1 MRPFTYS
8 RHTGEILYTNAWS
21 VLNTIYARFIRF
33 CPLCFRVFNVVHTFN
48 VPYVSPP
55 FPFSAVADVSSEDAK
70 GIQRTIN
77 GW

>member
-1 MRPFTYS
+1 MRPFTYA
-8 RHTGEILYTNAWS
+8 RPTREILYTNALS
-21 VLNTIYARFIRF
+21 VLNTLYARFIRF
-33 CPLCFRVFNVVHTFN
+33 RPFCFRVSNVVHTFN

-55 FPFSAVADVSSEDAK
+55 FPFSAVADVSCEDTK